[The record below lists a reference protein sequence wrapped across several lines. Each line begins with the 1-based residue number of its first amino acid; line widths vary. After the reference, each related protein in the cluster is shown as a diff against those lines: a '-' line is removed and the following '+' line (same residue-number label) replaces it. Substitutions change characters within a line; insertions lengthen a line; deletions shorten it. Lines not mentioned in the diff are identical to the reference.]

1 MVITVKVQDKNRKR
15 ELKVFCCNC
24 LNGNCGEP
32 LMVVYFCMIHVAHLY
47 FNERLTKK
55 KLG

>member
-47 FNERLTKK
+47 FNQR
-55 KLG
+55 